1 MIYIL
6 SKNKME
12 KKKNKKSDYDIILE
26 ELEKYEDG
34 CPPTRLPEGDV
45 SD

>member
-1 MIYIL
+1 MIYIPL
-6 SKNKME
+6 KNKME
-12 KKKNKKSDYDIILE
+12 KKKQNDYDKIIE
-26 ELEKYEDG
+26 ELEKYEEG